1 MATMK
6 FQAHKG
12 VSTENPENTMPSFV
26 AAIEQ
31 GYDII
36 ELDVGVTKDLKFVL
50 LHDKEINRTARNKDG
65 SALVDKV
72 AISDITY
79 EQALEYDYG
88 LWFSE
93 EFRGTD
99 IALFE
104 DVLRLAKE
112 KGIGLK
118 IDNKYQDYTEE
129 EKLLFFELLKPYQTV
144 ASLTCNQIEELN
156 RAIEV
161 LPEMSFHYDG
171 AVTREKLATLSQIL
185 PKERL
190 TVWLPYQNR
199 FTSWFKGDFVTNELA
214 DLVKEYAALGIWL
227 ISEREELDAA
237 ERLGAVIV
245 ETNGHLK
252 PQ

>member
-1 MATMK
+1 MK

-12 VSTENPENTMPSFV
+12 VSTENPENTMPSFI
-26 AAIEQ
+26 AAIKQ

-65 SALVDKV
+65 SVLVDKV

-93 EFRGTD
+93 KFRGTD

-104 DVLRLAKE
+104 DVLKLAQE
-112 KGIGLK
+112 KGIELK
-118 IDNKYQDYTEE
+118 IDNKYQDYTKE
-129 EKLLFFELLKPYQTV
+129 EKLLFFELLKSYQTV

-156 RAIEV
+156 RAKEV

-171 AVTREKLATLSQIL
+171 AVTREILQTLSQIL

-199 FTSWFKGDFVTNELA
+199 FTAWFKGDFVTKELA
-214 DLVKEYAALGIWL
+214 ELVKEYAALGIWL
-227 ISEREELDAA
+227 ISEKEELDTA
-237 ERLGAVIV
+237 ERLGAEIV